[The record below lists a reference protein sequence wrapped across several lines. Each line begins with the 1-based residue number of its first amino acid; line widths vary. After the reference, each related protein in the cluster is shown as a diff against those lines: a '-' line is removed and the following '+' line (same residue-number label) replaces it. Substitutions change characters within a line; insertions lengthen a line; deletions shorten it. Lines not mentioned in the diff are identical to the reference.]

1 LSLASWYHN
10 HRTCIVANPT
20 IVPFLSMLCIPH
32 GRTTACFWF
41 TAVHIFSDAV
51 LLLWPFGGRWSL
63 RSLRG
68 WAAWAWTCSA
78 EPSTILRQIT
88 TNHVQWQMEMVLHP
102 LGISRT
108 GCDDDIMWY
117 PAPSSTTDFH
127 SLYPFILG
135 GKPMNLFNPVHSSDR
150 SLPLLNSWP
159 CIYHHCCVF
168 IILYHSS
175 LLHKSMLN
183 SIWIAVQPV

>member
-1 LSLASWYHN
+1 MVERRLVFDFS
-10 HRTCIVANPT
+10 
-20 IVPFLSMLCIPH
+20 
-32 GRTTACFWF
+32 
-41 TAVHIFSDAV
+41 AVHIFSDAV

-127 SLYPFILG
+127 SLYIPLFWVGSQWTCSILFIARIDHCL
-135 GKPMNLFNPVHSSDR
+135 SSIRDR
-150 SLPLLNSWP
+150 VFITTVVPLSF
-159 CIYHHCCVF
+159 F
-168 IILYHSS
+168 IIL
-175 LLHKSMLN
+175 LFFTN
-183 SIWIAVQPV
+183 PCWIVSE